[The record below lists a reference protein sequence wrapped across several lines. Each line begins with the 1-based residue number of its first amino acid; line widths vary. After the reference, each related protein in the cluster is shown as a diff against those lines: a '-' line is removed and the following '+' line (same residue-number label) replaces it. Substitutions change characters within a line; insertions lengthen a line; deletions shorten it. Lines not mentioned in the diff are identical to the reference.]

1 MADTDTF
8 DLVVIGSGPAGES
21 GAVQAAACGKRVALV
36 EAREALGGA
45 CANTGTLP
53 SKTLRETALFL
64 SGFRQRAIY
73 GVDLSAH
80 THGLGVPLLM
90 VHKERV
96 VAHERERIRRTL
108 DGHGVATI
116 RGRARFVEPHAIAVT
131 REGEPD
137 RLLRAEVVLIAT
149 GSYPH
154 RPAGIPFDDPDI
166 DDSDE
171 VLALDRIPRSFVVL
185 GGGVIGCEY
194 ASIFAALGTTRVT
207 LVEGLDRILGAL
219 DREIGDALTRAF
231 ARMGLEVI
239 TSDAG
244 VAYEKPA
251 GNGGRGVRLTL
262 KSGRV
267 LEADR
272 LLVTAGRTGNTRGL
286 GLEAAGLAADDRGR
300 LTVDAYY
307 RTAVPGICAAGD
319 VIGWPALAATSAEQ
333 ARIAVIH
340 AFGMAGDRTLAP
352 VFPYGFYTI
361 PEVSMVGDT
370 EEDARRKGLD
380 VGVGRARYADNPRG
394 QIINDP
400 EGMVKLV
407 FERGSRRLLGA
418 HVIGERATEI
428 IHLAQSVLTQGGG
441 LDYFVNNVFNY
452 PTLSDLFKD
461 AAYDGLAHAG
471 ADGVRP
477 D

>member
-1 MADTDTF
+1 MTDHF

-21 GAVQAAACGKRVALV
+21 GAVQAAASGKRVALV
-36 EAREALGGA
+36 EQHDQLGGA
-45 CANTGTLP
+45 CTNTGTLP

-96 VAHERERIRRTL
+96 VRHERERIARTL
-108 DGHGVATI
+108 AEHGV
-116 RGRARFVEPHAIAVT
+116 RLVPGRARFADPRTIRVE
-131 REGEPD
+131 REGAAAE
-137 RLLRAEVVLIAT
+137 LLRGEVILIAT

-154 RPAGIPFDDPDI
+154 RPAGIPFEDPDI

-171 VLALDRIPRSFVVL
+171 VLRLDRIPRSFVVL

-194 ASIFAALGTTRVT
+194 ASMFAALGTTHVT
-207 LVEGLDRILGAL
+207 LVEGRDRILGAL
-219 DREIGDALTRAF
+219 DREVGDALARAF
-231 ARMGLEVI
+231 GRMGLEVI
-239 TSDAG
+239 TNDAG

-251 GNGGRGVRLTL
+251 GGNGRGVRLTL
-262 KSGRV
+262 RSGRV

-272 LLVTAGRTGNTRGL
+272 LLVASGRTGNTRDL
-286 GLEAAGLAADDRGR
+286 SLEAAGVAVDDRGR
-300 LTVDAYY
+300 IHVDAHYQ
-307 RTAVPGICAAGD
+307 TTVPGICAAGD
-319 VIGWPALAATSAEQ
+319 VIGWPSLAATSMEQ
-333 ARIAVIH
+333 GRIAVIH
-340 AFGMAGDRTLAP
+340 AFGMAGDRTLAR

-370 EEDARRKGLD
+370 EEEARAKGAD
-380 VGVGRARYADNPRG
+380 VGIGRAFYADSPRG

-407 FERGSRRLLGA
+407 FERRSLKLLGA

-428 IHLAQSVLTQGGG
+428 IHVAQAVLAHGGRI
-441 LDYFVNNVFNY
+441 DYFIDTVFNY
-452 PTLSDLFKD
+452 PTLSELFKT
-461 AAYDGLAHAG
+461 AAYDGLSPR
-471 ADGVRP
+471 VS
-477 D
+477 